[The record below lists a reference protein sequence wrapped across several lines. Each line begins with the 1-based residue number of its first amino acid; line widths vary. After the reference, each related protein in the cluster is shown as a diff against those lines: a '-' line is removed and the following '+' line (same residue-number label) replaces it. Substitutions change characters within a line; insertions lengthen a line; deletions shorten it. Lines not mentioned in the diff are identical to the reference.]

1 MEVSTLIDAYFDV
14 NILLAVSLGLWFVAQ
29 RLLVNLGLSRSY
41 TTQLK
46 LLSAVFLATLF
57 SPVLLA
63 TIGAIPS
70 TELLS
75 NRFSVNITDMVTA
88 QYLHGS
94 FEMTPSTF
102 EQALGFR
109 TRLMGQIQHLET
121 GLGLAFLGLIG
132 AGFLFSVV
140 RLAIGVTKLRR
151 VVNESNIWRR
161 IGCLE
166 LRVSDTISIPFSTRC
181 LRRRIIIIPSAIVA
195 DPTDLKVALGHE
207 FQHLRQHDLEWEI
220 GLELLKP
227 FFFWNP
233 AYTIW
238 KRQFEALR
246 ELSCDQNV
254 LARNRVDVGEYCHSL
269 LSICEKTLK
278 PNRLFIAEVPRV
290 ALLEKR
296 RLFLGKNPAQLLRQR
311 LDSLTDGNQVRHP
324 KALFAILITPLLALT
339 LIGSLAIQKP
349 KGWSHDRLMLS
360 AIVNLERL
368 AVRNSIAS
376 VANGTGFGMVSK
388 IQN

>member
-1 MEVSTLIDAYFDV
+1 
-14 NILLAVSLGLWFVAQ
+14 LAVSLGLWFIAR
-29 RLLVNLGLSRSY
+29 RLLVKLGLSRSY

-46 LLSAVFLATLF
+46 LLSAVFLATLL
-57 SPVLLA
+57 SPVLVA
-63 TIGAIPS
+63 AIGAIPS
-70 TELLS
+70 IGLLS
-75 NRFSVNITDMVTA
+75 DRFSVNLTDMVTA

-109 TRLMGQIQHLET
+109 TRLMGQIQNLET
-121 GLGLAFLGLIG
+121 GFGLALLGIIA
-132 AGFLFSVV
+132 AGFLFSAV
-140 RLAIGVTKLRR
+140 RLAIGFAKLCR

-161 IGCLE
+161 IGRLE

-195 DPTDLKVALGHE
+195 DPTDLKVALSHE

-233 AYTIW
+233 AYTLW

-254 LARNRVDVGEYCHSL
+254 LARNHMDVGEYCHSL
-269 LSICEKTLK
+269 LSICEGTLK

-296 RLFLGKNPAQLLRQR
+296 RLFLGRNPAQLLRQR
-311 LDSLTDGNQVRHP
+311 LDSLIDGNQVQHP
-324 KALFAILITPLLALT
+324 KALFILFITPLLALT

-349 KGWSHDRLMLS
+349 EGWSHDRLMLS
-360 AIVNLERL
+360 TIVNLERL
-368 AVRNSIAS
+368 AVRNSVAS
-376 VANGTGFGMVSK
+376 VRNGTGFGVTAK